1 MWLVKEDFL
10 FDLIWGFIMYFVFK
24 LLIKYYVYDK
34 GIGERFYW
42 LKIIDLF
49 EWSEIWFFWVLYL
62 NWNFFG
68 KI

>member
-1 MWLVKEDFL
+1 
-10 FDLIWGFIMYFVFK
+10 MYFVFK

-49 EWSEIWFFWVLYL
+49 E
-62 NWNFFG
+62 
-68 KI
+68 